1 MADSVVLLR
10 HPHTG
15 RETDPYE
22 RALAGEEATVQCT
35 PVLAFDIDPPPTLAV
50 LLNRAS
56 AYGALMCT
64 SPRAVQALEHALPRG
79 HPLYAAWT
87 DKPTYVVGPRTAEAV
102 LAWGGQPVGAETG
115 DAATLAARIG
125 ADAPGRLLF
134 LSGNRRRDTLPRA
147 LVEAGQV
154 FDETEVYRT
163 RLRSNITLPS
173 PPAWLVFFS
182 PSGIEAVR
190 ASGYALDAYACAAIG
205 PTTAAALRDAGTA
218 VQAVA
223 ATPTPDALA
232 AAIQDAQHS
241 EQSPSAS
248 T

>member
-1 MADSVVLLR
+1 MADSVVLFR
-10 HPHTG
+10 HPHTS
-15 RETDPYE
+15 RPDPYE
-22 RALAGEEATVQCT
+22 HAFADEAATVQCT
-35 PVLAFDIDPPPTLAV
+35 PVLAFDIDPPPTLPV

-56 AYGALMCT
+56 AYGALVCT
-64 SPRAVQALEHALPRG
+64 SPRAVQALKRALPPD
-79 HPLYAAWT
+79 HPLHAAWSS
-87 DKPTYVVGPRTAEAV
+87 KPTYVVGPRTAEAV
-102 LAWGGQPVGAETG
+102 SAWGGQPVGAETG
-115 DAATLAARIG
+115 NAATLAARIE

-147 LVEAGQV
+147 LVDAGQV
-154 FDETEVYRT
+154 FDEVEVYRT
-163 RLRSNITLPS
+163 RLRSDIVLPS

-205 PTTAAALRDAGTA
+205 STTAAALRNVGVS

-232 AAIQDAQHS
+232 AAIRDAQAS
-241 EQSPSAS
+241 GQSPSAS
-248 T
+248 H